1 MSIFEAIILGA
12 VQGLTEFLPI
22 SSSGH
27 LVLTQSFLGIN
38 ESGNDFEVLVHIVT
52 LMSVF
57 VIFKKDIFKL
67 LNSLNS
73 RDSQFFIIYIIIG
86 SFPAAFIGLGFN
98 HILEPMFDD
107 LFVVSVSLI
116 FTGLILYFTSFIK
129 KKRNKDHT
137 FINSILIG
145 LAQAV
150 AIIPGISRSG
160 MTISTALLLGISP
173 KKSAKFS
180 FLLAIP
186 VISGAGLVTALNNNS
201 GIKLSLMT
209 SLAGL
214 ITAFLVGVIALKWL
228 LVWLEKG
235 KLHYFGIY
243 CIFIGTIALI
253 L

>member
-1 MSIFEAIILGA
+1 M
-12 VQGLTEFLPI
+12 
-22 SSSGH
+22 
-27 LVLTQSFLGIN
+27 VL
-38 ESGNDFEVLVHIVT
+38 
-52 LMSVF
+52 
-57 VIFKKDIFKL
+57 
-67 LNSLNS
+67 
-73 RDSQFFIIYIIIG
+73 
-86 SFPAAFIGLGFN
+86 FPAAFIGLGFN

-116 FTGLILYFTSFIK
+116 FHWFNIIFYFFYQ
-129 KKRNKDHT
+129 KKRKDHT